1 MSTNCAESK
10 TQPPKKVRIVASD
23 VLKISISSARC
34 TSHLRENIVDSN
46 LSNELKEL
54 KTQRKEYQDGVPE
67 ELESRIKKLSS
78 RIIRLKKTTPIY
90 VASVLDFAVKDIIRH
105 LMDNTIQNKR
115 KIVDIPF
122 IYSDN
127 LPKLKTYAIWN
138 HLPVLM
144 KYSEN
149 TTGFDEVDN
158 SDNNFRTYVTNAF
171 NAVKNSDTKYNQ
183 MRISKN
189 IKEYLSLL
197 VKEHIEEIVKL
208 SRELIF
214 GLNTPHTLS
223 PNHIK
228 TVIRMMMVLGH
239 TDQNDQD
246 ELLTFADNKL
256 DEFYNFQVSHSADK
270 LDDEED
276 EDEDDE
282 DK

>member
-197 VKEHIEEIVKL
+197 VKEHIEEVVKL

-270 LDDEED
+270 LDED

>member
-127 LPKLKTYAIWN
+127 LSKLKTYAIWN